1 MNHTARACAALAVLL
16 VLAVALAACSGNPK
30 VTRVGA
36 GSVTD
41 LSGRWNDTDSRLV
54 SEQMIGEMLGNR
66 WYGNWDAA
74 NDDNPVV
81 VVARVKNDT
90 MEHINTGAFVADLE
104 HELINTGKISF
115 TAGDSDREA
124 VRRERLDQLSNAAE
138 ETIKQ
143 FGREVGADF
152 MLFGTV
158 TSFVDEVAGTRAVTY
173 QIDMYLV
180 DIEKNLK
187 VWAGQKKI
195 KKIIK
200 RPGRKL

>member
-1 MNHTARACAALAVLL
+1 MNHTVRAYAVLTAL
-16 VLAVALAACSGNPK
+16 LALAAALTACSGKPK

-54 SEQMIGEMLGNR
+54 AEQMIGEMLGNR
-66 WYGNWDAA
+66 WYGDWDAA

-90 MEHINTGAFVADLE
+90 MEHINTGAFVAGLE

-115 TAGDSDREA
+115 TAGGSDREA
-124 VRRERLDQLSNAAE
+124 VRRERLDQLSSAAE

-158 TSFVDEVAGTRAVTY
+158 TSFVDEAAGTRAVTY

-195 KKIIK
+195 KKIIE
-200 RPGRKL
+200 RPGRRL

>member
-1 MNHTARACAALAVLL
+1 MNHTARAYAALAALL